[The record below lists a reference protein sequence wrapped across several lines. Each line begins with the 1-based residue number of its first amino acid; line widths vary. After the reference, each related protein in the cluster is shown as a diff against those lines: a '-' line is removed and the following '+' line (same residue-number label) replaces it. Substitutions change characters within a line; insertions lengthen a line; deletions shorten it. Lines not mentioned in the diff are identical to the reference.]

1 MDYAGQK
8 LAEQLNL
15 YILLVFALV
24 AFIAGCVMGSF
35 GLLMKIYAVGLVLD
49 AALIVPD
56 WPWLNKQP
64 LQWLPAYKED
74 QAVENEIQMLRQNHG
89 KKRS

>member
-8 LAEQLNL
+8 LAEQLNF
-15 YILLVFALV
+15 YILLIFGLV
-24 AFIAGCVMGSF
+24 AFTAGYATGSF
-35 GLLMKIYAVGLVLD
+35 GLLMKIYAGGLVLD
-49 AALIVPD
+49 AAVVVPD

-64 LQWLPAYKED
+64 LQWLPALKSDQVED
-74 QAVENEIQMLRQNHG
+74 EVRKLQQPKG